1 MTPLKLQ
8 VELLRAEFEATPNP
22 ITLTSG
28 YKCPK
33 CATPYVIHFG
43 RHSKKFLAFH
53 GMNPHCADGYK
64 FICKDAASHAQALEV
79 CREYAEGE
87 KTL

>member
-28 YKCPK
+28 YKCPD
-33 CATPYVIHFG
+33 CGAAYSVNRG
-43 RHSKKFLAFH
+43 RNSLKWLALH
-53 GMNPHCADGYK
+53 TMNPHCYGHGK
-64 FICKDAASHAQALEV
+64 FLCNDAETREQAMEV